1 MKNKMKKNIDF
12 FSIFLLLG
20 PFLDVMSFLEVGGK
34 FSVSVI
40 VRTLF
45 LGFLILLLFKKK
57 KSYLEL
63 GIISAISILLF
74 GFSYLFLK
82 QGFIGS
88 ISSILKLIYLPIV
101 LIYFKNYSWDSD
113 KMKTL
118 EIVLFLYLS
127 IFLLSYVTGVGS
139 NAYLETDGKSG
150 FKGLFSSINEFSAI
164 VVSLLF
170 LVGTFLKKNKNYI
183 RLGILILF
191 SFITSLLIGTKV
203 LLGGILFT
211 LLYFVYLDRK
221 KLFFDQ
227 KIQVKAFICVLVFIL
242 LVGGG
247 FLFTKTRTYQNMKV
261 QQKFFHADQ
270 VLSYEFLNR
279 VVFNDRLTFL
289 KENFEFYKSQD
300 ISRKLFGIGIGEYDV
315 KMVEIDI
322 FDLLFRYGMI
332 GVSLFVSIFVLRMGF
347 ISMNQEALIA
357 SILLILISCTSG
369 HVLFYP
375 AVTIYFGCFSTMK
388 RIENKKKI
396 KK

>member
-1 MKNKMKKNIDF
+1 MTNKKIKNIDF

-20 PFLDVMSFLEVGGK
+20 PILDVMSFLEVGGK
-34 FSVSVI
+34 FSVSII

-45 LGFLILLLFKKK
+45 LGFLILLLLRKKE
-57 KSYLEL
+57 SYLEL
-63 GIISAISILLF
+63 GLVFLVSAFLF
-74 GFSYLFLK
+74 GFSYFILK
-82 QGFIGS
+82 QGFVVCL
-88 ISSILKLIYLPIV
+88 SSILKLIYLPIV
-101 LIYFKNYSWDSD
+101 LLYFKNYTWDSD

-118 EIVLFLYLS
+118 EIVLFMYLS
-127 IFLLSYVTGVGS
+127 IFLLSYITGVGS

-183 RLGILILF
+183 RLSILILF
-191 SFITSLLIGTKV
+191 SLITSLLIGTKV

-211 LLYFVYLDRK
+211 LLYFIYLDRK
-221 KLFFDQ
+221 KIFFNQ
-227 KIQVKAFICVLVFIL
+227 KVQVKVLICIISLVFLI
-242 LVGGG
+242 GGG
-247 FLFTKTRTYQNMKV
+247 FLFTKTRTYQNMKI
-261 QQKFFHADQ
+261 QQNFFHANH
-270 VLSYEFLNR
+270 VFSYEFLNR

-289 KENFEFYKSQD
+289 EENFEFYKEQN
-300 ISRKLFGIGIGEYDV
+300 ISKKLLGIGIGEYEV

-332 GVSLFVSIFVLRMGF
+332 GVSLFMFIFIFRMGF
-347 ISMNQEALIA
+347 QSMNIEALIS

-388 RIENKKKI
+388 RGAKDKG
-396 KK
+396 

>member
-1 MKNKMKKNIDF
+1 MTNKKIKNIDF

-20 PFLDVMSFLEVGGK
+20 PILDVMSFLEVGGK
-34 FSVSVI
+34 FSVSII

-45 LGFLILLLFKKK
+45 LGFLILLLLRKKEI
-57 KSYLEL
+57 YLEL
-63 GIISAISILLF
+63 GLVLLVSAFLF
-74 GFSYLFLK
+74 GFSYYILK
-82 QGFIGS
+82 QGFVVCL
-88 ISSILKLIYLPIV
+88 SSILKLIYLPIV
-101 LIYFKNYSWDSD
+101 LLYFKNYTWDSD

-118 EIVLFLYLS
+118 EIVLFMYLS
-127 IFLLSYVTGVGS
+127 IFLLSYVTGIGS

-183 RLGILILF
+183 RLSILILF
-191 SFITSLLIGTKV
+191 SLITSLLIGTKV

-211 LLYFVYLDRK
+211 LLYFIYLDRK
-221 KLFFDQ
+221 KIFFNQ
-227 KIQVKAFICVLVFIL
+227 KVQVKVLICIISLVFLI
-242 LVGGG
+242 GGG
-247 FLFTKTRTYQNMKV
+247 FLFTKTRTYQNMKI
-261 QQKFFHADQ
+261 QQNFFHADR
-270 VLSYEFLNR
+270 VFSYEFLNR

-289 KENFEFYKSQD
+289 EENFEFYKEQD
-300 ISRKLFGIGIGEYDV
+300 ISKKLLGIGIGEYEV

-332 GVSLFVSIFVLRMGF
+332 GVSLFMFIFIFRMGF
-347 ISMNQEALIA
+347 QSMNIEALIS

-388 RIENKKKI
+388 RGAKEQRLK
-396 KK
+396 